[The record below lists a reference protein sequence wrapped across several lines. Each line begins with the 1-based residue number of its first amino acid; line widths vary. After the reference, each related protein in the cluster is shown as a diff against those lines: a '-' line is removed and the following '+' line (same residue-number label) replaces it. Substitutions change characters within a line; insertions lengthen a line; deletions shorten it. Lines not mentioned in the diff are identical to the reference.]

1 MASKKYLFKMIG
13 KKRTHKKIESK
24 QDKFLLKLYEI
35 LSKEEY
41 SNIIHWSQNGS
52 YIIIAN
58 VQLLEKKILPIY
70 FNHQNYSSFVRQ
82 LNMYNFH
89 KIRTDQDKPE
99 QYFINETLNK
109 NKTINEI
116 KDFKRKE
123 KNRKKCLFFQDE
135 DSNIKYTILPD
146 KKEKEINDPTISMT
160 LEEKEEEKENDLKD
174 LNTEGKTYDNEKEKL
189 LLTIL
194 DKMKENADKENE
206 YKNKLKEMNEK
217 QNEINIQIK
226 KINDEIE
233 SQNIFL
239 KKIKGLYF
247 FLVTL
252 LMRKNNFTSE
262 KKIEN
267 KISIG
272 TNEINKSIKSK
283 KTLFD
288 FVNKYIDYIGHKNII
303 GFINFIKSNKLN
315 NNKKNNSLNCK
326 YLSNIVQKGENFS
339 IKKENFNFDD
349 YLNKIEILSFK
360 SRKSNKFNDSFSYSA
375 EDKNFNSSFSMIG
388 GNNLLNMDFD
398 NSNFGFNSNQNLLNE
413 DNPFWK

>member
-1 MASKKYLFKMIG
+1 MIG

-41 SNIIHWSQNGS
+41 SEIIHWSQNGS

-58 VQLLEKKILPIY
+58 AHLLEQKILSIY

-89 KIRTDQDKPE
+89 KIRTDPNKPE

-109 NKTINEI
+109 SKTMKEI

-123 KNRKKCLFFQDE
+123 KNRQKCLFFQDE

-146 KKEKEINDPTISMT
+146 KKEKDIKNQEISIT
-160 LEEKEEEKENDLKD
+160 LEEKEEEKENAFKQT
-174 LNTEGKTYDNEKEKL
+174 TEKGKMDENEKEKL
-189 LLTIL
+189 LLSLL
-194 DKMKENADKENE
+194 DKTKENIDKVNE
-206 YKNKLKEMNEK
+206 YRNKLKEMNEK
-217 QNEINIQIK
+217 QSEINTQIK
-226 KINDEIE
+226 NINDEIE
-233 SQNIFL
+233 SQNIFM

-252 LMRKNNFTSE
+252 LMRKNNCITE

-267 KISIG
+267 KINIG
-272 TNEINKSIKSK
+272 SNEINKNIKSK

-303 GFINFIKSNKLN
+303 GFINFIKTNKLN

-339 IKKENFNFDD
+339 IKKENLDFDD

-375 EDKNFNSSFSMIG
+375 EDKNFNSSFSVIG
-388 GNNLLNMDFD
+388 GNNLFNMNFD
-398 NSNFGFNSNQNLLNE
+398 NSDYDYNSNQNLLNE

>member
-1 MASKKYLFKMIG
+1 MIG

-41 SNIIHWSQNGS
+41 SEIIHWSQNGS

-58 VQLLEKKILPIY
+58 AHLLEQKILPIY

-89 KIRTDQDKPE
+89 KIRTDPDKPE

-109 NKTINEI
+109 NKTMKEI

-123 KNRKKCLFFQDE
+123 KNRQKCLFFQDE

-146 KKEKEINDPTISMT
+146 KKEKDIKNQEISIT
-160 LEEKEEEKENDLKD
+160 LEEKEEEKENAFKQT
-174 LNTEGKTYDNEKEKL
+174 TEKGKMDENEKEKL
-189 LLTIL
+189 LLSLL
-194 DKMKENADKENE
+194 DKTKENIDKVNE
-206 YKNKLKEMNEK
+206 YRNKLKEMNEK
-217 QNEINIQIK
+217 QSEINTQIK
-226 KINDEIE
+226 NINDEIE
-233 SQNIFL
+233 SQNIFM

-252 LMRKNNFTSE
+252 LMRKNNCITE

-267 KISIG
+267 KINIG
-272 TNEINKSIKSK
+272 SNEINKNIKSK

-303 GFINFIKSNKLN
+303 GFINFIKTNKLN
-315 NNKKNNSLNCK
+315 NNKKNNSINCK

-339 IKKENFNFDD
+339 IKKENLDFDD

-375 EDKNFNSSFSMIG
+375 EDKNFNSSFSVIG
-388 GNNLLNMDFD
+388 GNNLFNMNFD
-398 NSNFGFNSNQNLLNE
+398 NSDYDYNSNQNLLSE

>member
-1 MASKKYLFKMIG
+1 MIG

-41 SNIIHWSQNGS
+41 SEIIHWSQNGS
-52 YIIIAN
+52 YIIISNAH
-58 VQLLEKKILPIY
+58 LLEQKILPIY

-89 KIRTDQDKPE
+89 KIRTDPDKPE

-109 NKTINEI
+109 NKTMKEI

-123 KNRKKCLFFQDE
+123 KNRQKCLFFQDE

-146 KKEKEINDPTISMT
+146 KKEKDIKNQEISIT
-160 LEEKEEEKENDLKD
+160 LEEKEEEKENAFKQT
-174 LNTEGKTYDNEKEKL
+174 TEKGKMDENEKEKL
-189 LLTIL
+189 LLSLL
-194 DKMKENADKENE
+194 DKTKENIDKVNE
-206 YKNKLKEMNEK
+206 YRNKLKEMNEK
-217 QNEINIQIK
+217 QSEINTQIK
-226 KINDEIE
+226 NINDEIE
-233 SQNIFL
+233 SQNIFM

-252 LMRKNNFTSE
+252 LMRKNNCITE

-267 KISIG
+267 KINIG
-272 TNEINKSIKSK
+272 SNEINKNIKSK

-303 GFINFIKSNKLN
+303 GFINFIKTNKLN
-315 NNKKNNSLNCK
+315 NNKKNNSINCK

-339 IKKENFNFDD
+339 IKKENLDFDD

-375 EDKNFNSSFSMIG
+375 EDKNFNSSFSVIG
-388 GNNLLNMDFD
+388 GNNLFNMNFD
-398 NSNFGFNSNQNLLNE
+398 NSDYDYNSNQNLLNE

>member
-1 MASKKYLFKMIG
+1 MIG

-41 SNIIHWSQNGS
+41 SEIIHWSQNGS

-58 VQLLEKKILPIY
+58 AHLLEQKILPIY

-89 KIRTDQDKPE
+89 KIRTDPDKPE

-109 NKTINEI
+109 NKTMKEI

-123 KNRKKCLFFQDE
+123 KNRQKCLFFQDE
-135 DSNIKYTILPD
+135 DSNIKYLLYTILPD
-146 KKEKEINDPTISMT
+146 KKEKDIKNQEISIT
-160 LEEKEEEKENDLKD
+160 LEEKEEEKENAFKQT
-174 LNTEGKTYDNEKEKL
+174 TEKGKMDENEKEKL
-189 LLTIL
+189 LLSLL
-194 DKMKENADKENE
+194 DKTKENIDKVNE
-206 YKNKLKEMNEK
+206 YRNKLKEMNEK
-217 QNEINIQIK
+217 QSEINTQIK
-226 KINDEIE
+226 NINDEIE
-233 SQNIFL
+233 SQNIFM

-252 LMRKNNFTSE
+252 LMRKNNCITE

-267 KISIG
+267 KINIG
-272 TNEINKSIKSK
+272 SNEINKNIKSK

-303 GFINFIKSNKLN
+303 GFINFIKTNKLN
-315 NNKKNNSLNCK
+315 NNKKNNSINCK

-339 IKKENFNFDD
+339 IKKENLDFDD

-375 EDKNFNSSFSMIG
+375 EDKNFNSSFSVIG
-388 GNNLLNMDFD
+388 GNNLFNMNFD
-398 NSNFGFNSNQNLLNE
+398 NSDYDYNSNQNLLNE

>member
-1 MASKKYLFKMIG
+1 MIG

-41 SNIIHWSQNGS
+41 SDIIYWSQNGS

-58 VQLLEKKILPIY
+58 AHLLEQKILPIY

-89 KIRTDQDKPE
+89 KIRTDPNKPE

-109 NKTINEI
+109 SKTMKEI

-123 KNRKKCLFFQDE
+123 KNRQKCLFFQDE

-146 KKEKEINDPTISMT
+146 KKEKDIKNQEISIT
-160 LEEKEEEKENDLKD
+160 LEEKEEEKENAFKQT
-174 LNTEGKTYDNEKEKL
+174 TEKGKMDENEKEKL
-189 LLTIL
+189 LLSLL
-194 DKMKENADKENE
+194 DKTKENIDKVNE
-206 YKNKLKEMNEK
+206 YRNKLKEMNEK
-217 QNEINIQIK
+217 QSEINTQIK
-226 KINDEIE
+226 NINDEIE
-233 SQNIFL
+233 SQNIFM

-252 LMRKNNFTSE
+252 LMRKNNCITE

-267 KISIG
+267 KINIG
-272 TNEINKSIKSK
+272 SNEINKNIKSK

-303 GFINFIKSNKLN
+303 GFINFIKTNKLN
-315 NNKKNNSLNCK
+315 NNKKNNSINCK

-339 IKKENFNFDD
+339 IKKENLNFDD

-375 EDKNFNSSFSMIG
+375 EDKNFNSSFSVIG
-388 GNNLLNMDFD
+388 GNNLFNMNFD
-398 NSNFGFNSNQNLLNE
+398 NSDYDYNSNQNLLNE

>member
-1 MASKKYLFKMIG
+1 MIG
-13 KKRTHKKIESK
+13 KKRIHKKIESK

-58 VQLLEKKILPIY
+58 VHLLEKNILPIY

-109 NKTINEI
+109 SKTMKEI

-217 QNEINIQIK
+217 QNEINTQIK

-262 KKIEN
+262 KRLKIRLVLEQM
-267 KISIG
+267 K
-272 TNEINKSIKSK
+272 
-283 KTLFD
+283 
-288 FVNKYIDYIGHKNII
+288 
-303 GFINFIKSNKLN
+303 
-315 NNKKNNSLNCK
+315 
-326 YLSNIVQKGENFS
+326 
-339 IKKENFNFDD
+339 
-349 YLNKIEILSFK
+349 
-360 SRKSNKFNDSFSYSA
+360 
-375 EDKNFNSSFSMIG
+375 
-388 GNNLLNMDFD
+388 
-398 NSNFGFNSNQNLLNE
+398 
-413 DNPFWK
+413 

>member
-1 MASKKYLFKMIG
+1 MIG
-13 KKRTHKKIESK
+13 KKRKSSSIESK

-35 LSKEEY
+35 LEKEEY
-41 SNIIHWSQNGS
+41 SKIIHWSKNGS
-52 YIIIAN
+52 YIVIENIHS
-58 VQLLEKKILPIY
+58 LSKKILPIY

-89 KIRTDQDKPE
+89 KIRTDPNKPE

-109 NKTINEI
+109 SKTMKEI

-123 KNRKKCLFFQDE
+123 KNRQKCLFFQDE

-146 KKEKEINDPTISMT
+146 KKEKDIKNQEISITI
-160 LEEKEEEKENDLKD
+160 EEKEEEKENAFQKA
-174 LNTEGKTYDNEKEKL
+174 TEKGKMDENEKEKL
-189 LLTIL
+189 LLSLL
-194 DKMKENADKENE
+194 DKTKENIDKVNE
-206 YKNKLKEMNEK
+206 YRNKLKEMNEK
-217 QNEINIQIK
+217 QSEINTQIK
-226 KINDEIE
+226 NINDEIE
-233 SQNIFL
+233 SQNIFM

-252 LMRKNNFTSE
+252 LMRKNNCITE

-267 KISIG
+267 KINIG
-272 TNEINKSIKSK
+272 SNEINKNIKSK

-303 GFINFIKSNKLN
+303 GFINFIKTNKLN
-315 NNKKNNSLNCK
+315 NNKKNNSINCK

-339 IKKENFNFDD
+339 IKKENLDFDD

>member
-1 MASKKYLFKMIG
+1 MIG

-41 SNIIHWSQNGS
+41 SEIIHWSQNGS

-58 VQLLEKKILPIY
+58 AHLLEQKILPIY

-89 KIRTDQDKPE
+89 KIRTDPNKPE

-109 NKTINEI
+109 SKTMKEI

-123 KNRKKCLFFQDE
+123 KNRQKCLFFQDE

-146 KKEKEINDPTISMT
+146 KKEKDIKNQEISIT
-160 LEEKEEEKENDLKD
+160 LEEKEEEKENAFKQT
-174 LNTEGKTYDNEKEKL
+174 TEKGKMDENEKEKL
-189 LLTIL
+189 LLSLL
-194 DKMKENADKENE
+194 DKTKENIDKVNE
-206 YKNKLKEMNEK
+206 YRNKLKEMNEK
-217 QNEINIQIK
+217 QSEINTQIK
-226 KINDEIE
+226 NINDEIE
-233 SQNIFL
+233 SQNIFM

-252 LMRKNNFTSE
+252 LMRKNNCITE

-267 KISIG
+267 KINIG
-272 TNEINKSIKSK
+272 SNEINKNIKSK

-303 GFINFIKSNKLN
+303 GFINFIKTNKLN
-315 NNKKNNSLNCK
+315 NNKKNNSINCK

-339 IKKENFNFDD
+339 IKKENLDFDD

-375 EDKNFNSSFSMIG
+375 EDKNFNSSFSVIG
-388 GNNLLNMDFD
+388 GNNLFNMNFD
-398 NSNFGFNSNQNLLNE
+398 NSDYDYNSNQNLLNE